1 MNANLLSSKSSRCAS
16 FLLAVL
22 TSAGVL
28 GATAF
33 GMDSQ
38 APADVPQLVVMERV
52 VVTGTAVN

>member
-1 MNANLLSSKSSRCAS
+1 MNANLLSSRSARLAG

-33 GMDSQ
+33 GMDGLARND
-38 APADVPQLVVMERV
+38 APGLIVMERV
-52 VVTGTAVN
+52 VVTGTAIN